1 MQTQRCSPVITE
13 LLCVQCISALNVLAL
28 YDLCRELVY
37 GDNMNRA
44 KLRELM
50 KASMEKEEKEEIRR
64 KREEEGFQ
72 FDDDDFSK
80 PSSPIK
86 IKRS

>member
-1 MQTQRCSPVITE
+1 MSTCG
-13 LLCVQCISALNVLAL
+13 CCIYAHAAHICTFCIHS
-28 YDLCRELVY
+28 ELVY

-44 KLRELM
+44 KLREIL
-50 KASMEKEEKEEIRR
+50 KANEEKIEKEEVRR